1 MAHKLICALVTFALV
16 DFTWIFFRA
25 TGYKEAVEIVKG
37 IFTAANPGV
46 FWDGSLYNCGLDS
59 KNFGVM
65 LISIGI
71 LLFVDIC
78 NYLGVKVR
86 NVILR
91 QDIWFRWI
99 FIAFSICA
107 ILLFGIWG
115 SAFDEAS
122 FIYFQF

>member
-1 MAHKLICALVTFALV
+1 M
-16 DFTWIFFRA
+16 
-25 TGYKEAVEIVKG
+25 KG
-37 IFTAANPGV
+37 IFTAANPGI

-59 KNFGVM
+59 KNFTLM

-71 LLFVDIC
+71 LTFVDIC
-78 NYLGVKVR
+78 NYLGIKVR
-86 NVILR
+86 NIILK
-91 QDIWFRWI
+91 QDAWFRWF

-107 ILLFGIWG
+107 ILTFGIWG